1 MFPSISGM
9 GGVESGMLIQITKNS
24 NILLKMDEF
33 ADHKILV
40 LKLNAAP
47 AVLLLCTDAQ
57 KYSSTMLVVHK
68 SFVDQ
73 MISFYVNIYL

>member
-1 MFPSISGM
+1 
-9 GGVESGMLIQITKNS
+9 
-24 NILLKMDEF
+24 MDEF

>member
-1 MFPSISGM
+1 
-9 GGVESGMLIQITKNS
+9 
-24 NILLKMDEF
+24 MDEF

-73 MISFYVNIYL
+73 MISFYVNIYEENLNLVKTLFCLSY